1 MAFTVVGGP
10 VEDGDVH
17 ASAIQSVSRQGNAMG
32 GGEHMSMADQR
43 AGARIRLQRVAE
55 NANEANLNVDQPWH
69 FADVAD
75 CAARKL

>member
-1 MAFTVVGGP
+1 
-10 VEDGDVH
+10 
-17 ASAIQSVSRQGNAMG
+17 MG